1 MDCEELRRVMIFKIL
16 FLSPPLNMGEPSN
29 YFEQQII
36 AKAMLWHFLG
46 PGFKRL
52 AVLQPVS

>member
-36 AKAMLWHFLG
+36 AKAML
-46 PGFKRL
+46 
-52 AVLQPVS
+52 